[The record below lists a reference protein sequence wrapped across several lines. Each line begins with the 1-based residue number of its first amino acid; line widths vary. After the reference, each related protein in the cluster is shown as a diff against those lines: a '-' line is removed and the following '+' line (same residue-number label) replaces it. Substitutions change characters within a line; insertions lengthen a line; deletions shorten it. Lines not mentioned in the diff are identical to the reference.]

1 MEDIKRMKEAHV
13 NRKEHMKQLKETL
26 GNCDLVRDLEQKI
39 VDRKSTLAEL
49 NNEYNK
55 FKLIFEQKGYSFQL
69 QGLYP

>member
-1 MEDIKRMKEAHV
+1 MKEAHV
-13 NRKEHMKQLKETL
+13 KRKEHMKQLKETL
-26 GNCDLVRDLEQKI
+26 DNCDLVRDLEQKI

-55 FKLIFEQKGYSFQL
+55 FKFIFEQKGYSFQL

>member
-13 NRKEHMKQLKETL
+13 KRKEHMKQLKETL
-26 GNCDLVRDLEQKI
+26 GNRDLVTDLEQKI

-55 FKLIFEQKGYSFQL
+55 LKLIF
-69 QGLYP
+69 

>member
-1 MEDIKRMKEAHV
+1 MKEAHV
-13 NRKEHMKQLKETL
+13 KRKEHMKQLKETL
-26 GNCDLVRDLEQKI
+26 GNCDLVRDPEQKI

>member
-1 MEDIKRMKEAHV
+1 MEDINRMEEAHV
-13 NRKEHMKQLKETL
+13 KGKEHLKTL

-55 FKLIFEQKGYSFQL
+55 FKLKFEQKGYSFQL
-69 QGLYP
+69 QSLYPL